1 MIQKL
6 SSSLENHPR
15 MGNPVKLHRPAA
27 GAVFLAL
34 GLLYVG
40 WGTTNLAIKEGVR
53 TLPPALFAGTRI
65 FLAGIILL
73 SYLVGRGEKLSTS
86 RRDLFWIGLAG
97 MWLFVGGNGLITL
110 AAKTLP
116 SGLGTVLV
124 STSPLFLALLETLW
138 PWGERLT
145 VRGWLGLLAGSL
157 GLFVVLEPR
166 LVHFSGFLNQEGLI
180 FALASAFTWAV
191 GSFIVR
197 HHPHQGSHLKAA
209 GLQMLIGGGA
219 LTLVGLAVGETAE
232 LTPESFTGRAVF
244 SFFYLLLVGSLIGF
258 ICYNWLLKNVS
269 AVLAGTYA
277 YVNPLIAILVGWWI
291 GNEELSVWIFV
302 GMFIIVAGIALVR
315 SGGVH
320 HRAPIEEPIVVDE
333 AEPSEPE
340 EVWECEGASG

>member
-1 MIQKL
+1 MIKKL
-6 SSSLENHPR
+6 SRPLEKHPR
-15 MGNPVKLHRPAA
+15 MGNPVKFHRPAA
-27 GAVFLAL
+27 GAVILAL
-34 GLLYVG
+34 GLLYAG
-40 WGTTNLAIKEGVR
+40 WGTTNLAIKEGVK

-73 SYLVGRGEKLSTS
+73 GFLVGRGERLSTS

-97 MWLFVGGNGLITL
+97 ICLFVGGNGLITL

-145 VRGWLGLLAGSL
+145 LRGWLGLTAGSS
-157 GLFVVLEPR
+157 GLFVVLEPQ
-166 LVHFSGFLNQEGLI
+166 LAHFSGFLNQEGLF
-180 FALASAFTWAV
+180 FAMASAFTWAV

-197 HHPHQGSHLKAA
+197 HHPHKGSHLKAA

-219 LTLVGLAVGETAE
+219 LTLVGVAVGETAE

-244 SFFYLLLVGSLIGF
+244 CFCYLLLVGSLIGF

-291 GNEELSVWIFV
+291 GNEELSVWIFA

-320 HRAPIEEPIVVDE
+320 QQIEAKEE
-333 AEPSEPE
+333 TAEPE
-340 EVWECEGASG
+340 ETWEYEGASG